1 MNKLFKVLLV
11 IISSIIMI
19 LSLAF
24 IVIEGRLLFS
34 GDWLIY
40 DSPFFGFIRYLGR
53 LLLSV
58 FAFTKCLVEI
68 IYINKEHKLKEYLVY
83 ADIGLLV
90 MSVVILIFST
100 NYVGLVCI
108 VLSFVNF
115 IIKLIKISL
124 LTRSNNYV

>member
-40 DSPFFGFIRYLGR
+40 DNPFNGFIRYLCR
-53 LLLSV
+53 LLIAI
-58 FAFTKCLVEI
+58 FAFTKSLLEV
-68 IYINKEHKLKEYLVY
+68 IYINKKHSIKDYLY
-83 ADIGLLV
+83 YGDISLV
-90 MSVVILIFST
+90 LMSLSILVFST
-100 NYVGLVCI
+100 NYVGIICTVLANLLLLVK
-108 VLSFVNF
+108 FVNF
-115 IIKLIKISL
+115 KVNK
-124 LTRSNNYV
+124 

>member
-40 DSPFFGFIRYLGR
+40 DSPFFGCIRYLGR
-53 LLLSV
+53 LLLSL
-58 FAFTKCLVEI
+58 FAFTKCLLEI
-68 IYINKEHKLKEYLVY
+68 IYINKEHKLKEYLEY
-83 ADIGLLV
+83 ADIGLVV

-115 IIKLIKISL
+115 IIKLIKYKFV
-124 LTRSNNYV
+124 NKE

>member
-40 DSPFFGFIRYLGR
+40 DSPLLGCIRYLGR

-58 FAFTKCLVEI
+58 FAFTKCLLEI
-68 IYINKEHKLKEYLVY
+68 IYINKEHKLKEYLGY
-83 ADIGLLV
+83 ADIGLVV

-115 IIKLIKISL
+115 IIKLIKYKFV
-124 LTRSNNYV
+124 NKE

>member
-40 DSPFFGFIRYLGR
+40 DNPFNGFIRYLCR
-53 LLLSV
+53 LLIAI
-58 FAFTKCLVEI
+58 FAFTKSLLEV
-68 IYINKEHKLKEYLVY
+68 IYINKEHSIKEYLLY
-83 ADIGLLV
+83 GD
-90 MSVVILIFST
+90 
-100 NYVGLVCI
+100 
-108 VLSFVNF
+108 
-115 IIKLIKISL
+115 ISL
-124 LTRSNNYV
+124 VLMSLSILVFSNNYVGIICTALSNLLLLVKFVNFKVNK

>member
-1 MNKLFKVLLV
+1 MNKLFKVLLF

-24 IVIEGRLLFS
+24 LIIEGRLLFS

-40 DSPFFGFIRYLGR
+40 DSPILGCIRYLGR

-58 FAFTKCLVEI
+58 FAFTKCLLEV
-68 IYINKEHKLKEYLVY
+68 IYINKEHKLKEYLGY
-83 ADIGLLV
+83 ADIGLVV

-108 VLSFVNF
+108 FLSLINF
-115 IIKLIKISL
+115 FIKCK
-124 LTRSNNYV
+124 N

>member
-40 DSPFFGFIRYLGR
+40 DNPFNGFIRYLCR
-53 LLLSV
+53 LLIAI
-58 FAFTKCLVEI
+58 FAFTKSLLEV
-68 IYINKEHKLKEYLVY
+68 IYINKEHSIKEYLLY
-83 ADIGLLV
+83 GDISLVLMSLSILVFSSNYIGIICTVLANLLLLV
-90 MSVVILIFST
+90 K
-100 NYVGLVCI
+100 
-108 VLSFVNF
+108 FVNF
-115 IIKLIKISL
+115 KVNK
-124 LTRSNNYV
+124 

>member
-58 FAFTKCLVEI
+58 FAFTKCLLEI
-68 IYINKEHKLKEYLVY
+68 IYINKEHKLKEYLGY
-83 ADIGLLV
+83 ADIGLVV

-100 NYVGLVCI
+100 NYVGFICI
-108 VLSFVNF
+108 FLATLNQLIKFLSLK
-115 IIKLIKISL
+115 IIK
-124 LTRSNNYV
+124 

>member
-40 DSPFFGFIRYLGR
+40 DSPFFGCIRYLGR

-58 FAFTKCLVEI
+58 FVFTKCLLEI
-68 IYINKEHKLKEYLVY
+68 MYINKEHKLKEYLEY
-83 ADIGLLV
+83 ADIGLVV

-108 VLSFVNF
+108 VLSLINFV
-115 IIKLIKISL
+115 IKLL
-124 LTRSNNYV
+124 NYKFINKE

>member
-40 DSPFFGFIRYLGR
+40 DNPFNGFIRYLCR
-53 LLLSV
+53 LLIAI
-58 FAFTKCLVEI
+58 FAFTKSLLEV
-68 IYINKEHKLKEYLVY
+68 IYINKEHSIKEYLY
-83 ADIGLLV
+83 YGDISLV
-90 MSVVILIFST
+90 LMSLSILVFST
-100 NYVGLVCI
+100 NYVGIICTVLANLLLLVK
-108 VLSFVNF
+108 FVNF
-115 IIKLIKISL
+115 KVNK
-124 LTRSNNYV
+124 

>member
-40 DSPFFGFIRYLGR
+40 DSPILGCIRYLGR

-58 FAFTKCLVEI
+58 FVFIKCLLEI
-68 IYINKEHKLKEYLVY
+68 IYINKEHKLKEYLGYSDV
-83 ADIGLLV
+83 GLVV

-115 IIKLIKISL
+115 IIKLIKYKFV
-124 LTRSNNYV
+124 NKE

>member
-34 GDWLIY
+34 GDWLVY
-40 DSPFFGFIRYLGR
+40 DSPLFGCIRYLGR

-58 FAFTKCLVEI
+58 FVFIKCLLEI
-68 IYINKEHKLKEYLVY
+68 IYINKEHKVKEYLGY
-83 ADIGLLV
+83 ADIGLV
-90 MSVVILIFST
+90 IMSVVILIFST
-100 NYVGLVCI
+100 NYVGLICI
-108 VLSFVNF
+108 ILSMINLIFKLLN
-115 IIKLIKISL
+115 IKL
-124 LTRSNNYV
+124 NNMNKVEG

>member
-40 DSPFFGFIRYLGR
+40 DNPFNGFIRYLCR
-53 LLLSV
+53 LLIAI
-58 FAFTKCLVEI
+58 FAFTKSLLEV
-68 IYINKEHKLKEYLVY
+68 IYINKEHSIKEYLLY
-83 ADIGLLV
+83 GDISLV
-90 MSVVILIFST
+90 LMSLSILVFST
-100 NYVGLVCI
+100 NYVGIICTVLANLLLLVK
-108 VLSFVNF
+108 FVNF
-115 IIKLIKISL
+115 KVNK
-124 LTRSNNYV
+124 

>member
-40 DSPFFGFIRYLGR
+40 DSPFFGCIRYLGR
-53 LLLSV
+53 LLLSA
-58 FAFTKCLVEI
+58 FAFTKCLLEI
-68 IYINKEHKLKEYLVY
+68 IYINKEHKLKEYLGY
-83 ADIGLLV
+83 ADIGLV
-90 MSVVILIFST
+90 IMSVVILIFST
-100 NYVGLVCI
+100 NYVGVVCI

-115 IIKLIKISL
+115 IIKLIKYKFV
-124 LTRSNNYV
+124 NKE

>member
-40 DSPFFGFIRYLGR
+40 DSPFFGCIRYLGR

-58 FAFTKCLVEI
+58 FVFTKCLLEI
-68 IYINKEHKLKEYLVY
+68 MYINKEHKLKEYLEY
-83 ADIGLLV
+83 ADIGLVV

-115 IIKLIKISL
+115 IIKLIKYKFV
-124 LTRSNNYV
+124 NKE

>member
-40 DSPFFGFIRYLGR
+40 DSPFFGCIRYLGR
-53 LLLSV
+53 FLLSV
-58 FAFTKCLVEI
+58 FAFTKCLLEI
-68 IYINKEHKLKEYLVY
+68 IYINNEHKLKEYLGY
-83 ADIGLLV
+83 ADIGLVV

-115 IIKLIKISL
+115 IIKLIKYKFV
-124 LTRSNNYV
+124 NKE

>member
-24 IVIEGRLLFS
+24 IIIEGRLLFS

-58 FAFTKCLVEI
+58 FAFTKCLLEI
-68 IYINKEHKLKEYLVY
+68 IYINKEHKLKEYLGY
-83 ADIGLLV
+83 ADIGLVV

-100 NYVGLVCI
+100 NYVGVVCI
-108 VLSFVNF
+108 FLSLINF
-115 IIKLIKISL
+115 FIKCK
-124 LTRSNNYV
+124 N

>member
-40 DSPFFGFIRYLGR
+40 DNPFNGFIRYLCR
-53 LLLSV
+53 LLIAI
-58 FAFTKCLVEI
+58 FAFTKSLLEV
-68 IYINKEHKLKEYLVY
+68 IYINKEHSIKEYLLY
-83 ADIGLLV
+83 GDISLV
-90 MSVVILIFST
+90 LMSLSILVFST
-100 NYVGLVCI
+100 NYVGIICTALSNLLLLVK
-108 VLSFVNF
+108 FVNF
-115 IIKLIKISL
+115 KVNK
-124 LTRSNNYV
+124 